1 MDEVNCKDELWQHAY
16 NCIEIWLSMRANLN
30 TCMYEIDDTNSYHM
44 DELMFIA
51 SMWRDENDLI
61 ETGNLDNELYEMDEI
76 DSMM

>member
-1 MDEVNCKDELWQHAY
+1 
-16 NCIEIWLSMRANLN
+16 
-30 TCMYEIDDTNSYHM
+30 M